1 MATFAL
7 FDEVINF
14 IFVPST
20 AALTG
25 EPLDFDT
32 DTFAVALTN
41 TSLTTTEQA
50 SYDFL
55 NDITQIASGNGYTT
69 VTNAAGANA
78 ANPTFGETGAGT
90 GIWQFTTDDITFT
103 ANPSAMAQ
111 FRYPVLCCQGVT
123 DGSNNPVLIGFL
135 DYGSAVDLQA
145 GSTFTVNVGANGWF
159 QITVPNFA

>member
-7 FDEVINF
+7 FDEVINY

-32 DTFAVALTN
+32 DVFRVALSN
-41 TSLTTTEQA
+41 TTLNATSQA
-50 SYDFL
+50 SHDFL
-55 NDITQIASGNGYTT
+55 NDVTQITSGNGYTT
-69 VTNAAGANA
+69 VTNAAGATA
-78 ANPTFGETGAGT
+78 DNPTFAETGAGS
-90 GIWQFTTDDITFT
+90 GVWQFTTSSIIFT
-103 ANPSAMAQ
+103 AGASAMAQ
-111 FRYPVLCCQGVT
+111 FRYPVLVNSDVT

-135 DYGSAVDLQA
+135 DYGSAVDLQS
-145 GSTFTVNVGANGWF
+145 GSTFTVNVGTNGWF